1 MTSPATCA
9 AAPRPKLPGIAERTR
24 SERSEN
30 AFQGLAFGTFRKA
43 ALAGHDR
50 PKGCT
55 TPYCGPPPK
64 LCAVQCVT
72 APLHD
77 IYVISDLY
85 TLPPRVARRL
95 PDLTIASRNGA
106 ICSCLKRGLCGLA
119 IRLGCG
125 GVVPL
130 DDGRRPVGLLGAA
143 QPATRRRTLSLL
155 PALAAKH
162 LVVALLDRRDGR
174 LELLPGA
181 SWW

>member
-1 MTSPATCA
+1 M
-9 AAPRPKLPGIAERTR
+9 
-24 SERSEN
+24 
-30 AFQGLAFGTFRKA
+30 A

-119 IRLGCG
+119 IRLGRCSRL
-125 GVVPL
+125 VRLQQEPRLVCS
-130 DDGRRPVGLLGAA
+130 
-143 QPATRRRTLSLL
+143 RRREVVLRQLEREVRGAVVNVKL
-155 PALAAKH
+155 GHEVDVHPA
-162 LVVALLDRRDGR
+162 D
-174 LELLPGA
+174 P
-181 SWW
+181 